1 MVELYKGARA
11 GLFGDLNEMKC
22 AEVLYKCD
30 GYYYS
35 AKSGSM
41 ILSKVSTYAFFFL
54 ISNVCIVIFFKQKC
68 FINQNAL
75 ISDQTK

>member
-41 ILSKVSTYAFFFL
+41 ILSKVSMYAFF
-54 ISNVCIVIFFKQKC
+54 SN
-68 FINQNAL
+68 
-75 ISDQTK
+75 